1 MRYKVQTARRL
12 IPVLVIAL
20 AACAKE
26 EMPPGTGPDF
36 EAPSVVEM
44 FPEPGSA
51 VPDLDE
57 DAYVRFDE
65 PLGDPRSVA
74 RVVETSPAWLYEINA
89 GRRNVRIRPRDG
101 WRQGVVYTF
110 RIPPGIRDL
119 VRNQTRETIEF
130 LFSTGTEISDT
141 RTTGTVRD
149 RETVRAVRAIAVQV
163 IGGDSV
169 PYAAVSDTGGNFML
183 PALPVGDYW
192 AFAFRDQNQNRI
204 LDRDFEPHDS
214 GRVILSER
222 TSVVRLDLWLTT
234 PDSTPPQ
241 LGFAEATDSLHIRLE
256 FDDLLEPDAPLGE
269 ASIRVAVSATG
280 EEWPVSEFT
289 VGALPVVDSTSSD
302 AADADSSAAEVDPQ
316 AEPVTPEPADQ
327 GEISPEEPAEPGSLG
342 VERARPERFV
352 SVRLGRALSAGTYDV
367 SARGFLNL
375 RMLPGGGDTTI
386 VYVPPEPLPEPEA
399 QEAGDEAAVEGAV
412 GDEAGP

>member
-1 MRYKVQTARRL
+1 MRRKVHTARRL
-12 IPVLVIAL
+12 IPVLAIAL

-36 EAPSVVEM
+36 EPPSVVEM
-44 FPEPGSA
+44 FPEHGST

-57 DAYVRFDE
+57 DAYVGFDE

-74 RVVETSPAWLYEINA
+74 RVVETSPAWSYEINA

-101 WRQGVVYTF
+101 WRPGIVYTF
-110 RIPPGIRDL
+110 RIPPGLRDL
-119 VRNQTRETIEF
+119 VRNQTREPIEF

-141 RTTGTVRD
+141 RTTGTVWD
-149 RETVRAVRAIAVQV
+149 RETVVAVRQIAVQV

-169 PYAAVSDTGGNFML
+169 PYAAVTDTGGNFTL

-204 LDRDFEPHDS
+204 LDRGFEPHDS
-214 GRVILSER
+214 GRVILSDR
-222 TSVVRLDLWLTT
+222 TSVARLDLWLTS

-241 LGFAEATDSLHIRLE
+241 LGSAEATDSLHIRLG

-269 ASIRVAVSATG
+269 ASVRVARAATG
-280 EEWPVSEFT
+280 EEWPVSEFV

-302 AADADSSAAEVDPQ
+302 AADADSIEADADLQADPI
-316 AEPVTPEPADQ
+316 TPEPTDQ
-327 GEISPEEPAEPGSLG
+327 GEISPDETVEPGWVA
-342 VERARPERFV
+342 VEKTRPQRFV
-352 SVRLGRALSAGTYDV
+352 SVRLGRALSEGTYDV

-375 RMLPGGGDTTI
+375 RLLAGGGDTTI
-386 VYVPPEPLPEPEA
+386 VYEPPDPLPEPEPL
-399 QEAGDEAAVEGAV
+399 DAV
-412 GDEAGP
+412 GEEEVESAVGEEVGP

>member
-1 MRYKVQTARRL
+1 MRCSVHTSRRL
-12 IPVLVIAL
+12 IPVLALAL

-36 EAPSVVEM
+36 EAPAVIEM

-51 VPDLDE
+51 VPDLDD

-74 RVVETSPAWLYEINA
+74 GIVQTSPAWLYVINA

-101 WRQGVVYTF
+101 WRAGVVYTF
-110 RIPPGIRDL
+110 RIPPGLRDL
-119 VRNQTRETIEF
+119 VRNQTREPIEF

-141 RTTGTVRD
+141 RTTGKVRD
-149 RETVRAVRAIAVQV
+149 RETVRAVREIAVQV
-163 IGGDSV
+163 IGADSV
-169 PYAAVSDTGGNFML
+169 PYAAVSDTGGNFTL

-214 GRVILSER
+214 GQVILSER
-222 TSVVRLDLWLTT
+222 TSLVRLDLWLTT

-241 LGFAEATDSLHIRLE
+241 LGSAEATDSLHIRLE
-256 FDDLLEPDAPLGE
+256 FDDLLEPEAPLTE
-269 ASIRVAVSATG
+269 ASIRVALAETG
-280 EEWPVSEFT
+280 EEWPVSEFV
-289 VGALPVVDSTSSD
+289 VGALPVVDSLSLD
-302 AADADSSAAEVDPQ
+302 AADLDSIEARVDLQADLISPDP
-316 AEPVTPEPADQ
+316 TDQ
-327 GEISPEEPAEPGSLG
+327 GEISPDQFVEPGSVW
-342 VERARPERFV
+342 VERERPERFV
-352 SVRLGRALSAGTYDV
+352 SIRLGRALSEGAYEV

-375 RMLPGGGDTTI
+375 RMLSGGGDTTL
-386 VYVPPEPLPEPEA
+386 VYVPPELEA
-399 QEAGDEAAVEGAV
+399 MEEAVESAM
-412 GDEAGP
+412 EEEGP

>member
-1 MRYKVQTARRL
+1 MKRRVHAARRL
-12 IPVLVIAL
+12 IPVLAMTL

-36 EAPSVVEM
+36 KAPSVVEM
-44 FPEPGSA
+44 FPEYGSA

-57 DAYVRFDE
+57 DAYVGFDE

-101 WRQGVVYTF
+101 WKPGVVYTF
-110 RIPPGIRDL
+110 RIPPGLRDL
-119 VRNQTRETIEF
+119 VRNQTDEPIEF
-130 LFSTGTEISDT
+130 LFSTGTALSDT

-149 RETVRAVRAIAVQV
+149 RETVGAARQIAVQV
-163 IGGDSV
+163 IGSDSV
-169 PYAAVSDTGGNFML
+169 PYAAVSDTGGNFTL

-214 GRVILSER
+214 GRVILLER

-241 LGFAEATDSLHIRLE
+241 LRSAEATDSLHVRLE

-269 ASIRVAVSATG
+269 ASIRVALAGTG
-280 EEWPVSEFT
+280 EEWPVSEFV
-289 VGALPVVDSTSSD
+289 VGALPVVDSTSSSS
-302 AADADSSAAEVDPQ
+302 ADADSTGADVDLQ
-316 AEPVTPEPADQ
+316 ADPITLEPADQ
-327 GEISPEEPAEPGSLG
+327 GEISPDETLEPGSVG
-342 VERARPERFV
+342 VEKARPERFV
-352 SVRLGRALSAGTYDV
+352 SVRLGRALSEGAYDV

-375 RMLPGGGDTTI
+375 RLLTGGGDTTI
-386 VYVPPEPLPEPEA
+386 VYEPPQPLPEPEPL
-399 QEAGDEAAVEGAV
+399 EVGGEESVEGAV
-412 GDEAGP
+412 EEEGRP